1 MKANF
6 IYIYLEKKL
15 FFEGRLKR
23 IMEFRK
29 SKVED
34 ITEIMRIIKEAQEYF
49 KSKGIDQWQDGYPN
63 EDNLKGDISADESYV
78 MLIDAEIVGTAAISF
93 RGESTYDKI
102 YEGEWLSD
110 RKYGVVH
117 RVAVSNEFKGQGISH
132 KIMKFSEDKCKELG
146 YSSIKI
152 DTHKENFVMRGLL
165 EKNGFE
171 YCGIILLEDGAERV
185 AYEKLF

>member
-1 MKANF
+1 
-6 IYIYLEKKL
+6 
-15 FFEGRLKR
+15 
-23 IMEFRK
+23 MEFRK

-34 ITEIMRIIKEAQEYF
+34 IPEIMRIIKEAQEYF

-78 MLIDAEIVGTAAISF
+78 MLIDGEIVGTAAISF

-102 YEGEWLSD
+102 YEGEWLID

-117 RVAVSNEFKGQGISH
+117 IVDVINEFKGQGLSH

-152 DTHKENFVMRGLL
+152 DTHEENFVMRGLL